1 MIIRFVLSSATG
13 CTSRPLLS
21 SRAGSGGG
29 GGGGGAAALQRYVS
43 GNPRGALL
51 LLLRLLAAVCAAVYL
66 FPLTSRRLSFR
77 AFKYFAY
84 LMAANCAAQI
94 YQNQGRP
101 RFDKM
106 FMAQVMRDPAAGRL
120 FFSLLLLTARPTVVA
135 LVPLALV
142 EFLLMGWELAS
153 VLPAVLPAAARAL
166 GPLASRLMVALTKKP
181 DWATLTTHQ
190 RWAVAQPRTAQ
201 LAALGEVVY
210 GILLLAE
217 LLTPRRSFLAAM
229 LYWQFMQMRVMVE
242 KMDAANGG
250 TGPFPLQNA
259 FGVADKKI
267 TGITQHR
274 FCPALIGKL
283 YGKVKAFLQNQTKL
297 PAPGEQ
303 AQRPKCTIM

>member
-1 MIIRFVLSSATG
+1 
-13 CTSRPLLS
+13 
-21 SRAGSGGG
+21 
-29 GGGGGAAALQRYVS
+29 
-43 GNPRGALL
+43 
-51 LLLRLLAAVCAAVYL
+51 
-66 FPLTSRRLSFR
+66 
-77 AFKYFAY
+77 
-84 LMAANCAAQI
+84 MAANCAAQI

-217 LLTPRRSFLAAM
+217 LLTPRRSSFPSCSLAV
-229 LYWQFMQMRVMVE
+229 QMRVMVG
-242 KMDAANGG
+242 KMDED
-250 TGPFPLQNA
+250 GPL
-259 FGVADKKI
+259 
-267 TGITQHR
+267 
-274 FCPALIGKL
+274 CPWHCRMHSEW
-283 YGKVKAFLQNQTKL
+283 QTRKSL
-297 PAPGEQ
+297 V
-303 AQRPKCTIM
+303 